1 MKSSKP
7 MVLGLANLDGYNSA
21 NKWIEASADTTKRAG
36 TKARW
41 RARDYAAAQNQY
53 ARYRNAAD
61 LLADWES
68 GFDDTI
74 ASALAYQ
81 RELQFDRTTVSRI
94 SGAANAASALLSVL
108 HVLPLADQRSTLK
121 TCVGL
126 AANVVA
132 ELNALL
138 GNAE

>member
-7 MVLGLANLDGYNSA
+7 MALGLANLDGFNSA
-21 NKWIEASADTTKRAG
+21 NKWLEASADTTKRAG
-36 TKARW
+36 TKGRW
-41 RARDYAAAQNQY
+41 RARDYAAAQKKY
-53 ARYRNAAD
+53 EHYRNAAD
-61 LLADWES
+61 LLAEWES
-68 GFDDTI
+68 GFDSTI

-81 RELQFDRTTVSRI
+81 RERQFDRGTVNRI

-132 ELNALL
+132 DLNALL
-138 GNAE
+138 GSEE